1 MAFFNPKYVSTLR
14 KKVEMKVDQLLDAI
28 APLGKCNLVETVSAE
43 LPMFTLCEMLGVP
56 EADRPKIIE
65 WMKLLEM
72 AQVIAATQAA
82 QNNQVSLTE
91 EQSQGAADPALI
103 EMFTNMIEE
112 MFAYGREVLEDR
124 RKSPKDDLLSV
135 IANIEIEGE
144 KLPNEYLDGSWLL
157 IIFAETI
164 QQETPLAEL

>member
-1 MAFFNPKYVSTLR
+1 M
-14 KKVEMKVDQLLDAI
+14 VES
-28 APLGKCNLVETVSAE
+28 VSAE

-56 EADRPKIIE
+56 DADRPKIIE

-82 QNNQVSLTE
+82 QNNDEVILSE

-112 MFAYGREVLEDR
+112 MFAYGREVLE
-124 RKSPKDDLLSV
+124 K
-135 IANIEIEGE
+135 
-144 KLPNEYLDGSWLL
+144 NENLQG
-157 IIFAETI
+157 
-164 QQETPLAEL
+164 